1 MSCIERSTSSM
12 ACFFYRET
20 DEFDGVC
27 LVKIDRRV
35 RWRVSCKD
43 RPTSSMA
50 CVLYRETDEFDG
62 VCLV

>member
-1 MSCIERSTSSM
+1 M
-12 ACFFYRET
+12 CFFYRET

-27 LVKIDRRV
+27 LVTIDRRA

-50 CVLYRETDEFDG
+50 CVLYRETDEFVG

>member
-1 MSCIERSTSSM
+1 M
-12 ACFFYRET
+12 ACVLYRET

-27 LVKIDRRV
+27 LVYRE
-35 RWRVSCKD
+35 

>member
-1 MSCIERSTSSM
+1 M
-12 ACFFYRET
+12 ACVLYRET

-27 LVKIDRRV
+27 LVSRERGRRF
-35 RWRVSCKD
+35 RGRVSCIE